1 MGTGTRT
8 QREGTS
14 VATRESSLPV
24 TRDSWDVVVW
34 NDPVTPM
41 KVVVVIFK
49 RIFGYANNRCTQLM
63 LTVHHE
69 GRAVVWTGAHERAES
84 YVAKL
89 QAAGLRATV
98 ERSGE

>member
-1 MGTGTRT
+1 MATGTRT

-14 VATRESSLPV
+14 VAVAERSRPTARE
-24 TRDSWDVVVW
+24 TWDVVVW

-69 GRAVVWTGAHERAES
+69 GRAVVWTGARERAES
-84 YVAKL
+84 YTAKL